1 MEKKLEEKV
10 RTIDELGRIIIPI
23 EVREYLKIK
32 PGDKIDILE
41 SGKNIILKKSKNIGK
56 QVKQITV
63 DNGIEINIPITY
75 LNNNSIHNCYTR
87 SINELGMLVIPIEI
101 RKNLNIRER
110 DKMKICIKD
119 ESIILIKERY
129 SFGKNEN
136 FNHNKRKKQC
146 CKKVG

>member
-1 MEKKLEEKV
+1 MERKLEEKV
-10 RTIDELGRIIIPI
+10 RTIDELGRIVIPI
-23 EVREYLKIK
+23 EVREYLTIK

-41 SGKNIILKKSKNIGK
+41 SGKNIILKKSKNIE
-56 QVKQITV
+56 KQINV
-63 DNGIEINIPITY
+63 DNGIEINIQITY

-87 SINELGMLVIPIEI
+87 YINELGMLVIPIEI

-146 CKKVG
+146 CKKIG

>member
-1 MEKKLEEKV
+1 MERKLEEKV
-10 RTIDELGRIIIPI
+10 RTIDELGRIVIPI
-23 EVREYLKIK
+23 EAREYLTIK

-41 SGKNIILKKSKNIGK
+41 SGKNIILKKSKNIEK
-56 QVKQITV
+56 QEKQITL
-63 DNGIEINIPITY
+63 DNGIEINIQITY
-75 LNNNSIHNCYTR
+75 FNNNSIQNCYTR
-87 SINELGMLVIPIEI
+87 SINELGMLVIPIEM

>member
-1 MEKKLEEKV
+1 MERKLEEKV
-10 RTIDELGRIIIPI
+10 RTIDELGRIVIPI
-23 EVREYLKIK
+23 EVREYLTIK

-41 SGKNIILKKSKNIGK
+41 SGKNIILKKSKNIE
-56 QVKQITV
+56 KQINV
-63 DNGIEINIPITY
+63 DNGIEINIQITY

-87 SINELGMLVIPIEI
+87 YINELGMLVIPIEI